1 MAAGSQFYLTTATA
15 LLAIA
20 GFPLTSTAAPAPITE
35 VQTPREPGPLMAPG
49 KSNIFR
55 DEWGMAHIYAARE
68 EDGFFA
74 LGFATAEDRIDQLLL
89 IYLATKGEL
98 AANFGPGPIGADKV
112 TPHLA
117 NAIKDSVAS
126 DVAVRRFRILESAR
140 ENLAQLPEQYRRNLD
155 AYIAGINRYLA
166 DNPAK
171 RPAWAPVLE
180 PAMPLAAFSQLVAE
194 AAQICP
200 SRIAALES
208 KAPAPA
214 EPALKGSNAWVAGP
228 SRVANGGVLF
238 SSDSHGPWSAIGTLF
253 YAWRMK
259 AGDFDFQAFEPTGTA
274 MPFFGHSRDFAWG
287 WTEGPRFAGDCY
299 RVETLADDSSRYRFD
314 QETRRFE
321 TIPYRVEVKGAAP
334 VTGQFEYTRHNGLLS
349 PVVERRGRNA
359 FVASY
364 ASIDRVGLGHGRMYN
379 MAKAQNLAELRAEL
393 AAMDIYPANL
403 LIGGADGSIF
413 YVRPGRIPI
422 RKPGIDPSG
431 VVDGNSAR
439 TAWQGFVTLDQTIK
453 VENPAQGYVVND
465 NVSPDMMYPERVI
478 IPDEHPPHLAL
489 EPGQTTLRQ
498 LRHME
503 LLERAEKLT
512 DQDAIRLTMD
522 EKIYA
527 FDRWATRLK
536 SIDDAQFGSGNG
548 IAEFLAQLRAFDG
561 RLVED
566 SGPALA
572 FSLFIDALN
581 RIDGNAAYQMALEIV
596 DGKPIALERDGLFVA
611 AVRAAQADYA
621 EFYGSL
627 RHPVYGDRHKLSRGG
642 KRWPGAGGSFVFTG
656 MERHL
661 DLQGGWNSRPFIAA
675 PPRTMRYR
683 AATDR
688 ASELTAFCCQR
699 VPFVVAFHPGG
710 RLNSYSQ
717 FLPGLSDDP
726 ASPHFDDQ
734 LALASSG
741 TLRSN
746 HFELRELLPAAQS
759 MKILSVTQ

>member
-1 MAAGSQFYLTTATA
+1 MMTARFQLYIRAATA
-15 LLAIA
+15 LLAIGA
-20 GFPLTSTAAPAPITE
+20 CPLTSTAAPAPDGAAQAPE
-35 VQTPREPGPLMAPG
+35 PLMVPG
-49 KSNIFR
+49 KANLIR
-55 DEWGMAHIYAARE
+55 DEWGMAHIYAKRE

-74 LGFATAEDRIDQLLL
+74 LGYATAEDRLEQLLL

-98 AANFGPGPIGADKV
+98 AAHFGPGSIGADKV
-112 TPHLA
+112 SPHLA
-117 NAIKDSVAS
+117 DAIKDSIAS
-126 DVAVRRFRILESAR
+126 DIAVRRFRILENAR
-140 ENLAQLPEQYRRNLD
+140 ENLARLPEQYRRNLE
-155 AYIAGINRYLA
+155 AYIAGIGRYLA
-166 DNPAK
+166 ENPSK
-171 RPAWAPVLE
+171 RPSWAPALE
-180 PAMPLAAFSQLVAE
+180 PAMPLAAFTQLVAE

-200 SRIAALES
+200 SRITAYES
-208 KAPAPA
+208 KSPPRA

-228 SRVANGGVLF
+228 SRVADGGVLF

-274 MPFFGHSRDFAWG
+274 MPFFGHSRHFAWG

-314 QETRRFE
+314 QEVRRFE
-321 TIPYRVEVKGAAP
+321 TLPYRVEVKGAAP
-334 VTGQFEYTRHNGLLS
+334 LTGQFEYTRHNGVLS

-364 ASIDRVGLGHGRMYN
+364 SSIDRVGLGHGRMYK
-379 MAKAQNLAELRAEL
+379 MAKAQSRAELRAEL

-403 LIGGADGSIF
+403 LIGGADGTTM
-413 YVRPGRIPI
+413 YLRPGRIPI
-422 RKPGIDPSG
+422 RKAGIDPSG

-439 TAWQGFVTLDQTIK
+439 TEWDGFVALDQTIK
-453 VENPAQGYVVND
+453 IENPAQGYVVND
-465 NVSPDMMYPERVI
+465 NVSPDMMFPEPLIR
-478 IPDEHPPHLAL
+478 PDEQPAYLAL

-498 LRHME
+498 RRHIE

-512 DQDAIRLTMD
+512 DHDAIRLTMD
-522 EKIYA
+522 EKIFA
-527 FDRWATRLK
+527 FDRWAQHLQ
-536 SIDDAQFGSGNG
+536 SIDDAKFGSGKG
-548 IAEFLAQLRAFDG
+548 IADFLALLRAFDG

-566 SGPALA
+566 SASALA
-572 FSLFIDALN
+572 FSLFVDALN
-581 RIDGNAAYQMALEIV
+581 RIDGPAAYRIALEIV
-596 DGKPIALERDGLFVA
+596 DGKPIAAERDALLVA
-611 AVRAAQADYA
+611 AVKAAQADYA
-621 EFYGSL
+621 EYYGSL
-627 RHPVYGDRHKLSRGG
+627 DNPVFGDRHKLSRGG
-642 KRWPGAGGSFVFTG
+642 KQWPGAGGSFIFSG

-661 DLQGGWNSRPFIAA
+661 DLQGGWNRRPFIAA

-683 AATDR
+683 AATER
-688 ASELTAFCCQR
+688 AAELIAFCCQR

-746 HFELRELLPAAQS
+746 HFDIRELLPAARS
-759 MKILSVTQ
+759 TKLLSVTP